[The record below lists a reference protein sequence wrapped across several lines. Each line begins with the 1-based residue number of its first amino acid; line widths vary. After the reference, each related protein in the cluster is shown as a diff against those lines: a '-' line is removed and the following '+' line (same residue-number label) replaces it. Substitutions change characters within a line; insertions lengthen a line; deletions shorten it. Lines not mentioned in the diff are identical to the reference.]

1 MKKVRTKQ
9 QIWRRSLPPAT
20 KRLCVKVLIQL
31 EQRQQLVDERIIMTL
46 EDMTLEKLRLFRHYS
61 LFKINLERQLAIIL
75 CPCVPEGGFIAY

>member
-1 MKKVRTKQ
+1 MK
-9 QIWRRSLPPAT
+9 A
-20 KRLCVKVLIQL
+20 LIQL